1 MSEGGGRR
9 RVCLSAAV
17 LILHQVRL
25 RRRLLLRD
33 RSSDLFRRHITGHDP
48 HGALHLA
55 EVDARR
61 READVVPE
69 ICAGG
74 RDPGEG
80 VKNQQTKEKDDLM
93 LENVSF
99 GESELFLRWKVSDSP
114 NLNPQFQTLERTNSE
129 GRGTT
134 EERTY
139 CRELASALR
148 KKRGRK

>member
-1 MSEGGGRR
+1 MS
-9 RVCLSAAV
+9 
-17 LILHQVRL
+17 
-25 RRRLLLRD
+25 
-33 RSSDLFRRHITGHDP
+33 
-48 HGALHLA
+48 HGPLHLA

-80 VKNQQTKEKDDLM
+80 VKNQQTKEKDLM
-93 LENVSF
+93 LESVSF

-114 NLNPQFQTLERTNSE
+114 NLNPQFRTLERTNSE

-139 CRELASALR
+139 CRELVSALR